1 MKSVIMNLQH
11 QEPQKSTRRSPS
23 PPFNTKYRSV
33 TPPTHQSKRSVG
45 FVDQFNQHNNP
56 PPMVFVSLNLHSL
69 FFVQTY
75 FP

>member
-11 QEPQKSTRRSPS
+11 QEPQRSAR
-23 PPFNTKYRSV
+23 RSV

-56 PPMVFVSLNLHSL
+56 PPMVFVNLNLHSL
-69 FFVQTY
+69 FWI
-75 FP
+75 